1 MLNQLV
7 RLVKTLHQ
15 DAGIEGVALHME
27 YVLRALKS
35 NEQQRAFE
43 EALRRTVSGQG
54 GEIMTYVHRMID
66 EGRREARQ
74 EGRREG
80 IREGELRGRLQTI
93 RGLLG
98 SELPWS
104 IIEAATGIDEAA
116 SRRLKQQLDD
126 NGSGRAEWVRPVPR
140 QVRYHRPAATLFGR
154 GAGVPAWPAGGCRL
168 DNARQGGYNCG
179 KDATC
184 DPG

>member
-126 NGSGRAEWVRPVPR
+126 NGSGRAEWVRSVPG
-140 QVRYHRPAATLFGR
+140 VRYRTCLDVPSRSRRTAPAARRPRRGRDRRARAAPCDGVPSR
-154 GAGVPAWPAGGCRL
+154 GAMA
-168 DNARQGGYNCG
+168 
-179 KDATC
+179 
-184 DPG
+184 